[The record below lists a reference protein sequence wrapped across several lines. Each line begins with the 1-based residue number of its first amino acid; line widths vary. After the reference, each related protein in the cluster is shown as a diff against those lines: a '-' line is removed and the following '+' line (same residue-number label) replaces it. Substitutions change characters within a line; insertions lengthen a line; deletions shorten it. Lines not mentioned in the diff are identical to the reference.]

1 MLQPGRAPTGNPKG
15 WGTHPAGMEKKREDC
30 SRMALQINIDNGGTL
45 TDICIMADDAVKKTK
60 VLTTP
65 YDLSK
70 CFFEGLTKASGVL
83 YGAPD
88 VKRLLEE
95 VDLIRYSTTQ
105 GTNAICERKGPRLGL
120 ILDAAAHDLPS
131 RLAAHDADVFEALVG
146 DRIVFLDA
154 AAVTGENA
162 DVDVV
167 KAINALTAAGA
178 NRLVVS
184 FAGADFQA
192 VEDGFRLVALRKY
205 PRHLLGAVPI
215 LYGSDITTD
224 ADGERRTWTALINSF
239 LHPSMETFLFNA
251 ENRLRA
257 YRTKNPL
264 LIFRNDGDASRV
276 AKTIAIKTY
285 SSGPRGGM
293 EGVKAFSRRYGFT
306 DSVSIDVGGTTTDIG
321 QYKDGTVAEVR
332 RGHVEGIS
340 VSFPLCEIL
349 SAGAGGSSIF
359 KAVEGR
365 IVIGPESVGAV
376 PGPACFGRGGQQ
388 ATITDASLLSGLF
401 DPSSYFGGGMGLD
414 VDRAAAAVTANI
426 ATPLGISL
434 DEALMRM
441 EFAYEEKIAAELHRF
456 THITPETVMLAFGG
470 AGPLNACGVADKAG
484 IRRVAIPQMAAV
496 FSAYGIGAC
505 DISQRYQV
513 SLADPAS
520 LEETLRTLKVK
531 AARDMFA
538 EGCAEGTY
546 TVEARLVADFGEGRT
561 EAFPL
566 GDQPVVPGAFAAARS
581 LDLELK
587 AVKALRSAAET
598 AASFAQKA
606 PAAAH
611 GKRNVL
617 VREHGRIDVPVY
629 RLADLAAGD
638 FAAGP
643 AILEEDYFTCRVP
656 QGWQFVI
663 SDAGDI
669 LLSRED

>member
-1 MLQPGRAPTGNPKG
+1 M
-15 WGTHPAGMEKKREDC
+15 
-30 SRMALQINIDNGGTL
+30 SLQINIDNGGTL
-45 TDICIMADDAVKKTK
+45 TDICILSDDQVRKTK

-120 ILDAAAHDLPS
+120 ILDAEAHALPS
-131 RLAAHDADVFEALVG
+131 RLASHDPDVFEAVVG
-146 DRIVFLDA
+146 DRIAFLDA
-154 AAVTGENA
+154 AAITGEDA
-162 DVDVV
+162 DVEVV
-167 KAINALTAAGA
+167 KAINKLTAAGA

-184 FAGADFQA
+184 FSGADFQA
-192 VEDGFRLVALRKY
+192 LENRFRLVALRKY

-215 LYGSDITTD
+215 LYGSDLTTD
-224 ADGERRTWTALINSF
+224 GDGERRTWTALINSF
-239 LHPSMETFLFNA
+239 LHPSMEAFLYNA

-293 EGVKAFSRRYGFT
+293 EGVKAFSKRYGFT
-306 DSVSIDVGGTTTDIG
+306 DAVSIDVGGTTTDIG
-321 QYKDGTVAEVR
+321 QYSDGTVAEVR

-359 KAVEGR
+359 KVVDGR
-365 IVIGPESVGAV
+365 VVIGPESVGAV
-376 PGPACFGRGGQQ
+376 PGPASFGRGGRE
-388 ATITDASLLSGLF
+388 ATITDASLLIGLF
-401 DPSSYFGGGMGLD
+401 DPASYFGGGMVLD
-414 VDRAAAAVTANI
+414 LDRAAAAVTTNI
-426 ATPLGISL
+426 ATPLGL
-434 DEALMRM
+434 DLDDALMRM
-441 EFAYEEKIAAELHRF
+441 EFAYEEKIAAELHHF
-456 THITPETVMLAFGG
+456 TRIGAETVMLAFGG
-470 AGPLNACGVADKAG
+470 AGPLNACGVAEKAG
-484 IRRVAIPQMAAV
+484 IRRVAIPKMAAV
-496 FSAYGIGAC
+496 FSAYGIGSC
-505 DISQRYQV
+505 DISQRYAV
-513 SLADPAS
+513 SLADPAQ
-520 LEETLRTLKVK
+520 LDRTLADLKVK

-546 TVEARLVADFGEGRT
+546 TVDARLVADFGEAGT
-561 EAFPL
+561 QVHLLGEAP
-566 GDQPVVPGAFAAARS
+566 QVPAAFAGARS
-581 LDLELK
+581 LEVEVK
-587 AVKALRSAAET
+587 AVKSLREGTERAASFTPRSAAPT
-598 AASFAQKA
+598 
-606 PAAAH
+606 H
-611 GKRNVL
+611 GKRHVL
-617 VREHGRIDVPVY
+617 IRDLGRIDVPVY
-629 RLADLAAGD
+629 RLADLAGGD

-656 QGWQFVI
+656 SGWQFVV
-663 SDAGDI
+663 SDAGDV
-669 LLSRED
+669 LLTRED

>member
-1 MLQPGRAPTGNPKG
+1 
-15 WGTHPAGMEKKREDC
+15 
-30 SRMALQINIDNGGTL
+30 MALQINIDNGGTL
-45 TDICIMADDAVKKTK
+45 TDICILSDDTVQKTK

-131 RLAAHDADVFEALVG
+131 RLAAHDPEVFEALVG
-146 DRIVFLDA
+146 DRIAFLDA
-154 AAVTGENA
+154 AAIRNETA
-162 DVDVV
+162 DVEAV

-184 FAGADFQA
+184 FGGADFQ
-192 VEDGFRLVALRKY
+192 ELENHFRLIALRKY

-215 LYGSDITTD
+215 LYGSDLTTD
-224 ADGERRTWTALINSF
+224 TDGERRTWTALINSF
-239 LHPSMETFLFNA
+239 LHPSMEAFLYNA
-251 ENRLRA
+251 ENRLRI

-293 EGVKAFSRRYGFT
+293 EGVKSFSRRYGFT
-306 DSVSIDVGGTTTDIG
+306 DTVSIDVGGTTTDIG
-321 QYKDGTVAEVR
+321 QYTDGMVAEVR

-359 KAVEGR
+359 KEVDGR

-376 PGPACFGRGGQQ
+376 PGPACFGRGGRE
-388 ATITDASLLSGLF
+388 ATITDASLLIGLL
-401 DPSSYFGGGMGLD
+401 DPASYFGGGMGLD
-414 VDRAAAAVTANI
+414 VDRAAAAVRASV
-426 ATPLGISL
+426 ATPLGLSL
-434 DEALMRM
+434 DDALLRM

-456 THITPETVMLAFGG
+456 TKISDETVMLAFGG

-505 DISQRYQV
+505 DISQRYAV
-513 SLADPAS
+513 TLSDPAALADTIAA
-520 LEETLRTLKVK
+520 LKVK

-546 TVEARLVADFGEGRT
+546 SIEAQLVADFGDGRT
-561 EAFPL
+561 QVHVLDDAP
-566 GDQPVVPGAFAAARS
+566 QVPPAFAGART
-581 LDLELK
+581 LEVELK
-587 AVKALRSAAET
+587 AVRGLREGAEKSARFVPRV
-598 AASFAQKA
+598 AAV
-606 PAAAH
+606 AH
-611 GKRNVL
+611 SRRNVL
-617 VREHGRIDVPVY
+617 VRGHGRVDVPVY
-629 RLADLAAGD
+629 RLADLSDGD
-638 FAAGP
+638 FASGP

-656 QGWQFVI
+656 EGWQFAI
-663 SDAGDI
+663 SDAGDV
-669 LLSRED
+669 LLTRED

>member
-1 MLQPGRAPTGNPKG
+1 M
-15 WGTHPAGMEKKREDC
+15 
-30 SRMALQINIDNGGTL
+30 SLQINIDNGGTL
-45 TDICIMADDAVKKTK
+45 TDICILSGDQVKKTK

-83 YGAPD
+83 YGEPD

-131 RLAAHDADVFEALVG
+131 RLAAHDQDVFEALVG
-146 DRIVFLDA
+146 DRIAFLDA
-154 AAVTGENA
+154 ATVRGADA
-162 DVDVV
+162 DVEVV
-167 KAINALTAAGA
+167 KAINKLTAAGA

-184 FAGADFQA
+184 FSGADFEA
-192 VEDGFRLVALRKY
+192 LENRFRLVALRKY

-215 LYGSDITTD
+215 LYGSDLTSD
-224 ADGERRTWTALINSF
+224 ADGERRTWTAIINSF
-239 LHPSMETFLFNA
+239 LHPSMEAFLFNA

-321 QYKDGTVAEVR
+321 QYSDGTVAEVR

-349 SAGAGGSSIF
+349 SAGAGGSSVF
-359 KAVEGR
+359 KVVDGR
-365 IVIGPESVGAV
+365 IVIGPDSVGAV
-376 PGPACFGRGGQQ
+376 PGPASFGRGGRE
-388 ATITDASLLSGLF
+388 ATITDASLLIGLF
-401 DPSSYFGGGMGLD
+401 DPTSYFGGGMGLD
-414 VDRAAAAVTANI
+414 LDRAAAAVTTNVAG
-426 ATPLGISL
+426 PLGLSL
-434 DEALMRM
+434 DDALLRM

-456 THITPETVMLAFGG
+456 TRISEDTVMLAFGG

-496 FSAYGIGAC
+496 FSAYGIGSC
-505 DISQRYQV
+505 DISQRYAV
-513 SLADPAS
+513 TLPSPSA
-520 LEETLRTLKVK
+520 LEETLATLKVK

-538 EGCAEGTY
+538 EGCAAGSY
-546 TVEARLVADFGEGRT
+546 DIEARLVADFGDGRIET
-561 EAFPL
+561 FAL
-566 GDQPVVPGAFAAARS
+566 GDQPVVPAAFASAQS
-581 LDLELK
+581 LELELK
-587 AVKALRSAAET
+587 AVRGLRSATEK
-598 AASFAQKA
+598 AASFAPKA
-606 PAAAH
+606 PAPSH

-617 VREHGRIDVPVY
+617 VRERGRIDVPVY

-656 QGWQFVI
+656 EGWQFVI